1 MSGSPG
7 PQHRTFGR
15 QTVGQIS
22 ENVRAMERWMR
33 VLITTRPEPVAVVA
47 TAVSAVLIVGAFG
60 ASLSSAKA
68 RGASIAAAGAFLLLV
83 VVGVSLYAW
92 RLGDPG
98 RSD

>member
-1 MSGSPG
+1 VSLGGGHQAP
-7 PQHRTFGR
+7 GR
-15 QTVGQIS
+15 QTVGPIG

-60 ASLSSAKA
+60 ASLSSAKV
-68 RGASIAAAGAFLLLV
+68 RGASIAAAGAFLLLI